1 MPGYVPFFK
10 TVGAHPGYPD
20 LMGFGR
26 RKMVLS
32 HDEVKNYVKY
42 QIGALAAFTKSYGIS
57 FSMWLLTGQW
67 EIPVSMTKTF
77 PRQSVNMIKT

>member
-1 MPGYVPFFK
+1 MDKVVRMAK
-10 TVGAHPGYPD
+10 ERNDTRSRVPGYPD

-42 QIGALAAFTKSYGIS
+42 QIGALAALQKA
-57 FSMWLLTGQW
+57 M
-67 EIPVSMTKTF
+67 E
-77 PRQSVNMIKT
+77 